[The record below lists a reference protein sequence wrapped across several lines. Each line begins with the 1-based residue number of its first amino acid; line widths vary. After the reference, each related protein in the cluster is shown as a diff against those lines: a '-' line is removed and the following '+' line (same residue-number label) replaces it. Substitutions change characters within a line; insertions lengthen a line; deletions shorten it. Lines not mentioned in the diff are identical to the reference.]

1 MASLINVRAAAAVR
15 ETALRLEL
23 TAAPKNMDL
32 AALVDDLVA
41 ELGLLAEE
49 HETASDRSKAPIRAY
64 EGAVNTAVLAVI
76 RLGLE
81 GDPSKLP
88 AEHTALLGT
97 LVGLADRLDA
107 ITGAAPKRAK
117 KADETEDSE
126 EPETGSHAAEED
138 SDQTAEP
145 MPSWQ
150 A

>member
-23 TAAPKNMDL
+23 NATPKDKAL
-32 AALVDDLVA
+32 AALVEDLVA
-41 ELGLLAEE
+41 ELNLLAEE
-49 HETASDRSKAPIRAY
+49 HEPASDRSKAPLRAY
-64 EGAVNTAVLAVI
+64 TKALNGAVLAVI

-81 GDPSKLP
+81 GGPNRLP

-107 ITGAAPKRAK
+107 ITASAPKRAK
-117 KADETEDSE
+117 KADEPEAVE

-138 SDQTAEP
+138 STEAAEAT
-145 MPSWQ
+145 PSWQ

>member
-23 TAAPKNMDL
+23 TAAPKDKDL
-32 AALVDDLVA
+32 AALVEDLVA

-64 EGAVNTAVLAVI
+64 TGAVNAAVLAVI

-81 GDPSKLP
+81 GEPSKLP
-88 AEHTALLGT
+88 AEHTTLLST

-117 KADETEDSE
+117 KAEDTEEAE
-126 EPETGSHAAEED
+126 EPEAGSDAAEEVPVV
-138 SDQTAEP
+138 SAETA
-145 MPSWQ
+145 PSWQ

>member
-15 ETALRLEL
+15 ETALRMEL
-23 TAAPKNMDL
+23 TAAPKDKNL
-32 AALVDDLVA
+32 AALVEDLVA
-41 ELGLLAEE
+41 ELNLLAEE

-64 EGAVNTAVLAVI
+64 TGAVNAAVLAVI

-81 GDPSKLP
+81 GEPSKLP

-117 KADETEDSE
+117 KDDDTEDAE
-126 EPETGSHAAEED
+126 EPEAGSDAAEE
-138 SDQTAEP
+138 AAKP
-145 MPSWQ
+145 APSWQ

>member
-15 ETALRLEL
+15 EAALRLEL
-23 TAAPKNMDL
+23 TAAPKDKPL
-32 AALVDDLVA
+32 AALVEDLVA

-49 HETASDRSKAPIRAY
+49 HETASDRSKAPLRAY
-64 EGAVNTAVLAVI
+64 TEALNGAVLAVI

-81 GDPSKLP
+81 GEPSKLP

-97 LVGLADRLDA
+97 LVGLADRLDS

-117 KADETEDSE
+117 KADEPEAVE
-126 EPETGSHAAEED
+126 EPESGSHAAED
-138 SDQTAEP
+138 VPAVSAEP
-145 MPSWQ
+145 APSWQ